1 MNWKNKLTN
10 YNFWI
15 SIVSAVLLILQ
26 AFDINFDI
34 AYINEIVTAVLG
46 LLVVIGIISNPNKT
60 GNTDNSANSTVQETE
75 EKADENID
83 TVASEIPADEK
94 ENVRD
99 ERTEE
104 NSQKTNT
111 DQGEVNNI
119 LPNDEQTETAD
130 HIDAD
135 NLEVLI
141 KQISSDLNKK
151 MSELF
156 NTYVSNSHSTENVI
170 ENLPEKV
177 IEEQDNDATNSAELD
192 SRIEDPQQTSDGIVP
207 STVTINTSGNNMN

>member
-60 GNTDNSANSTVQETE
+60 NSTDNSANSTVHETE

-83 TVASEIPADEK
+83 TVASEMPAGEK

-130 HIDAD
+130 HFDAD

-170 ENLPEKV
+170 ENLPEKA
-177 IEEQDNDATNSAELD
+177 IEGQDNDASNSAEPD
-192 SRIEDPQQTSDGIVP
+192 SHIEDPQQTSDGTVP
-207 STVTINTSGNNMN
+207 SIVTINTSGNNMN

>member
-60 GNTDNSANSTVQETE
+60 NSTDNSANSTVQETE

-130 HIDAD
+130 HFDAD

-170 ENLPEKV
+170 ENLPEKA
-177 IEEQDNDATNSAELD
+177 IEKQDNDASNSAELD
-192 SRIEDPQQTSDGIVP
+192 SHIDDPHQTSDGTVP
-207 STVTINTSGNNMN
+207 SIETINTSGNNMN

>member
-60 GNTDNSANSTVQETE
+60 NSTDNSANSTVQETE

-94 ENVRD
+94 ENISD
-99 ERTEE
+99 EMTEG
-104 NSQKTNT
+104 NMPQTNT

-177 IEEQDNDATNSAELD
+177 IEEQDNDASNSAEPD
-192 SRIEDPQQTSDGIVP
+192 SHIDDPQQTSDGTVP
-207 STVTINTSGNNMN
+207 SIVTINTSGNNMN

>member
-83 TVASEIPADEK
+83 TVASEMPADEK

-130 HIDAD
+130 HFDAD

-170 ENLPEKV
+170 ENLSEKA
-177 IEEQDNDATNSAELD
+177 IEGQDNDATNSAELD
-192 SRIEDPQQTSDGIVP
+192 SHIDDPQQTSDGTVP
-207 STVTINTSGNNMN
+207 SIVTINTSGNNMN

>member
-60 GNTDNSANSTVQETE
+60 NSTDNSANSTVQETE

-83 TVASEIPADEK
+83 TVASEIPAGEK
-94 ENVRD
+94 ENVSD

-104 NSQKTNT
+104 NMSQTNT

-130 HIDAD
+130 HFDAD

-151 MSELF
+151 MSKLF

-170 ENLPEKV
+170 ENLSEKA
-177 IEEQDNDATNSAELD
+177 IEGQDNDATNSAELD
-192 SRIEDPQQTSDGIVP
+192 SRIEDPQQTSDGTVP
-207 STVTINTSGNNMN
+207 SIVTINTSGNNMN

>member
-60 GNTDNSANSTVQETE
+60 NSTDNSANSTIQETE

-94 ENVRD
+94 ENISD
-99 ERTEE
+99 EMTEG
-104 NSQKTNT
+104 NMPQTNT

-156 NTYVSNSHSTENVI
+156 NTYVSNSHGTENAI
-170 ENLPEKV
+170 ENLSEKA
-177 IEEQDNDATNSAELD
+177 IEGQDNDATNSAELD
-192 SRIEDPQQTSDGIVP
+192 SRIDDPQQTSDGTVP
-207 STVTINTSGNNMN
+207 SIVTINTSGNNMN

>member
-34 AYINEIVTAVLG
+34 AYIDEIVTAVLG

-60 GNTDNSANSTVQETE
+60 NSTDNSANSTVQETE

-83 TVASEIPADEK
+83 TVASEMPADEK
-94 ENVRD
+94 ENVSD

-104 NSQKTNT
+104 NMSQTNT

-130 HIDAD
+130 HFDAD

-170 ENLPEKV
+170 ENLPEKA
-177 IEEQDNDATNSAELD
+177 IEGQDNDASNSAELD
-192 SRIEDPQQTSDGIVP
+192 SHIDNPHQTSYGTVP
-207 STVTINTSGNNMN
+207 SIVTINTSGNNMN

>member
-75 EKADENID
+75 ETADENID
-83 TVASEIPADEK
+83 TVASEMPADEK

-104 NSQKTNT
+104 NMSQTNT
-111 DQGEVNNI
+111 DQGEVKNI

-177 IEEQDNDATNSAELD
+177 IKEQDNNALVSAVID
-192 SRIEDPQQTSDGIVP
+192 SQKYDSQQTSDGTVP
-207 STVTINTSGNNMN
+207 SIVTINTSGNNMN

>member
-60 GNTDNSANSTVQETE
+60 NSTDNSANSTVQETE
-75 EKADENID
+75 VKADENID
-83 TVASEIPADEK
+83 TVASEMPADEK

-104 NSQKTNT
+104 NMSQTNT
-111 DQGEVNNI
+111 DQGEVKNI

-192 SRIEDPQQTSDGIVP
+192 SRIEDPQQTSDGTVP
-207 STVTINTSGNNMN
+207 SIVTINTSGNNMN

>member
-60 GNTDNSANSTVQETE
+60 NSTDNSANSTVQETE

-104 NSQKTNT
+104 NMSQTNT

-130 HIDAD
+130 HFDAD

-192 SRIEDPQQTSDGIVP
+192 SRIEDPQQTSDGTVP
-207 STVTINTSGNNMN
+207 SIVTINTSGNNMN

>member
-15 SIVSAVLLILQ
+15 AIVSAVLLILQ
-26 AFDINFDI
+26 AFDISFDI

-60 GNTDNSANSTVQETE
+60 NSTDNSANSTVQETE

-83 TVASEIPADEK
+83 TVASEMPADEK

-130 HIDAD
+130 HFDAD

-192 SRIEDPQQTSDGIVP
+192 SRIEDPQQTSDGTVP
-207 STVTINTSGNNMN
+207 SIVTINTSGNNMN

>member
-60 GNTDNSANSTVQETE
+60 NSTDNSANSTVQETE

-94 ENVRD
+94 ENISD
-99 ERTEE
+99 EMTEG
-104 NSQKTNT
+104 NMPQTNT

-130 HIDAD
+130 YIDAD

-151 MSELF
+151 MSKLF

-170 ENLPEKV
+170 ENLSEKA
-177 IEEQDNDATNSAELD
+177 IEGQDNDATNSAELD
-192 SRIEDPQQTSDGIVP
+192 SRIEDPQQTSDGTVP
-207 STVTINTSGNNMN
+207 SIVTINTSGNNMN

>member
-60 GNTDNSANSTVQETE
+60 NSTDNSANSTVQETE

-83 TVASEIPADEK
+83 TVASEIPAGEK

-111 DQGEVNNI
+111 DQGEVKNI

-130 HIDAD
+130 HFDAD

-156 NTYVSNSHSTENVI
+156 NTYVSNSHGTENAI
-170 ENLPEKV
+170 ENLPEKEV
-177 IEEQDNDATNSAELD
+177 EEQEKDASNSAELD
-192 SRIEDPQQTSDGIVP
+192 SRIEDPQQTSDGTVP
-207 STVTINTSGNNMN
+207 SIVTINTSGNNMN

>member
-60 GNTDNSANSTVQETE
+60 NSTDNSANSTVQETE

-83 TVASEIPADEK
+83 TVANEIPADEK
-94 ENVRD
+94 ENISD
-99 ERTEE
+99 EMTEG
-104 NSQKTNT
+104 NMPQTNT
-111 DQGEVNNI
+111 DQGD
-119 LPNDEQTETAD
+119 NDEQTETAD

-135 NLEVLI
+135 NLEVII

-192 SRIEDPQQTSDGIVP
+192 SRIEDPQQTSDGTVP
-207 STVTINTSGNNMN
+207 SIVTINTSGNNMN

>member
-60 GNTDNSANSTVQETE
+60 NSTDNSANSTVQEPE

-83 TVASEIPADEK
+83 TVASEMPTDEK
-94 ENVRD
+94 ENISD
-99 ERTEE
+99 EMTEG
-104 NSQKTNT
+104 NMPQTNT

-119 LPNDEQTETAD
+119 LPNDEQAETAD

-170 ENLPEKV
+170 ENLHEKA
-177 IEEQDNDATNSAELD
+177 IEEQDNDALVSAVID
-192 SRIEDPQQTSDGIVP
+192 SQKYDSQQTSDGTVP
-207 STVTINTSGNNMN
+207 SIVTINTSGNNMN

>member
-60 GNTDNSANSTVQETE
+60 NSTDNSANSTVQETE

-83 TVASEIPADEK
+83 TVANEIPADEK
-94 ENVRD
+94 ENISD
-99 ERTEE
+99 EMTEG
-104 NSQKTNT
+104 NMPQTNT

-170 ENLPEKV
+170 ENLSEKA
-177 IEEQDNDATNSAELD
+177 IEGQDNDATNSAELD
-192 SRIEDPQQTSDGIVP
+192 SRIEDPQQTSDGTVP
-207 STVTINTSGNNMN
+207 SIVTINTSGNNMN

>member
-60 GNTDNSANSTVQETE
+60 NSTDNSANSTVQETE

-83 TVASEIPADEK
+83 TVASEMPADEK
-94 ENVRD
+94 ENVSD

-104 NSQKTNT
+104 NMSQTNT

-170 ENLPEKV
+170 ENLPEKA
-177 IEEQDNDATNSAELD
+177 IEGQDNDATNSAELD
-192 SRIEDPQQTSDGIVP
+192 SRIEDPQQTSDGTVP
-207 STVTINTSGNNMN
+207 SIVTINTSGNNMN